1 MKANDKTLELIRICR
16 KYIPN
21 FYNNKKFDIIELIL
35 SNPSFVEDAL
45 GFTQF
50 AQENKM
56 SEEDIVQTIIRDIAG
71 MIKDDEH
78 FLPRVHGYS
87 NLTKV

>member
-1 MKANDKTLELIRICR
+1 MKVNEKQLEVIRICR

-21 FYNNKKFDIIELIL
+21 FYVNKKFDIIELIL
-35 SNPSFVEDAL
+35 SKSGFVEDVL

-50 AQENKM
+50 AQENKL
-56 SEEDIVQTIIRDIAG
+56 SREDIVQTIMHDIIG

-78 FLPRVHGYS
+78 FLPRVNGYS
-87 NLTKV
+87 NLTKA

>member
-56 SEEDIVQTIIRDIAG
+56 SEEQIVQTIIHDIAG

-87 NLTKV
+87 NLTRV